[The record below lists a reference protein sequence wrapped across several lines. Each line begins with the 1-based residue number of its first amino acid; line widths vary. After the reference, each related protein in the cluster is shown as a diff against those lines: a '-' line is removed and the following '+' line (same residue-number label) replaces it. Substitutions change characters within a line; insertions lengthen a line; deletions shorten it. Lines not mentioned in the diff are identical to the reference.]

1 MIRFLSKSHGKT
13 NIIELIFVIL
23 GDIFISKLEFELT
36 PEEKDHSD
44 RITKE
49 ELELKTKPNQ
59 SFGTNIE
66 KQAFDLPDKD
76 ALFFEKNSWTWN
88 SVNAECNRRANLFK
102 KLDLK
107 NGDTVSIMMENSPEY
122 LFLTGGINKVQG
134 INALINIHQR
144 KRALIHAF
152 KISAPEWIVVD
163 GDCLPYLLEI
173 KNELPIQKDRIFV
186 SGAEKSINH
195 DYRVLNNELESISI
209 ENPSSTLKSN
219 LREIALNIFTSGT
232 TGLPKAVTI
241 SNFKFQRVS
250 IFGAVSLHLDIDDT
264 IYIPLPLYHGLG
276 LMVGWGG
283 AVWRG
288 ASIALR
294 KRFSASRYW
303 KDIKNYNATC
313 TLFIGE
319 IPRYLLNRP
328 ESEFVKDSPL
338 RKMVG
343 LGLKKHVWERFSSR
357 FNVPHIVE
365 YFGLTEVGG
374 FVNVSGKPGMV
385 GRNVFPGVFIVKVDG
400 DSKEILRDKKGRS
413 IICKPGESGIA
424 LVQVTSN
431 GDFTGYKSKEAT
443 QKKLVHDVIE
453 EGDKYFDTGDF
464 LKLHEDRWVSFVE
477 RSGDTF
483 RWKGENVST
492 SEVESIITSFPNV
505 KSSVV
510 YGVEVPN
517 SNGKAG
523 MATIALKDSRNF
535 NFKEFSDFL
544 NSSLPRYAIPVFIR
558 IRQDLEVTSTFKL
571 RKVTL
576 KEEGYNL
583 NKISDP
589 LYIWDSNS
597 KCLEKL
603 TLDIYKNI
611 NNGNLRL

>member
-1 MIRFLSKSHGKT
+1 M
-13 NIIELIFVIL
+13 
-23 GDIFISKLEFELT
+23 EFELT

-49 ELELKTKPNQ
+49 ELELKKKPNL
-59 SFGTNIE
+59 SFGTKIE
-66 KQAFDLPDKD
+66 KQAFNFPDKD

-88 SVNAECNRRANLFK
+88 SVNVECSRRANLFK

-107 NGDTVSIMMENSPEY
+107 KGDTVSIMMENSPDY

-144 KRALIHAF
+144 KQALIHAF

-195 DYRVLNNELESISI
+195 DYRDLNNELESISI

-232 TGLPKAVTI
+232 TGLPKAVTL

-294 KRFSASRYW
+294 KRFSASQYW
-303 KDIKNYNATC
+303 QDIKNYNATC

-338 RKMVG
+338 KKMVG

-385 GRNVFPGVFIVKVDG
+385 GRNIFPGVFIVKVDG
-400 DSKEILRDKKGRS
+400 DTKEILRDKQGRC
-413 IICKPGESGIA
+413 ILCKPGETGIA
-424 LVQVTSN
+424 LVMVTSGN
-431 GDFTGYKSKEAT
+431 DFTGYKSKEAT
-443 QKKLVHDVIE
+443 QKKLVHDVYE
-453 EGDKYFDTGDF
+453 EGDVYFNTGDF
-464 LKLHEDRWVSFVE
+464 LKLHEDRWVSYVE

-505 KSSVV
+505 QSSAV
-510 YGVEVPN
+510 YGVEVPQ
-517 SNGKAG
+517 SNGRAG
-523 MATIALKDSRNF
+523 MAAITLKNSKNF
-535 NFKEFSDFL
+535 DLKQFADFL
-544 NSSLPRYAIPVFIR
+544 DSSLPGFAIPVFIR
-558 IRQDLEVTSTFKL
+558 IRQNLEVTSTFKL

-576 KEEGYNL
+576 KEEGYNPT
-583 NKISDP
+583 KISDP
-589 LYIWDSNS
+589 LYIWDNS
-597 KCLEKL
+597 SKGLQKL
-603 TLDIYKNI
+603 TQDVYKLI
-611 NNGNLRL
+611 NSGTFRL

>member
-1 MIRFLSKSHGKT
+1 MSTI
-13 NIIELIFVIL
+13 
-23 GDIFISKLEFELT
+23 EFELT
-36 PEEKDHSD
+36 LEEKEHSD

-49 ELELKTKPNQ
+49 ELELKKNPNL
-59 SFGTNIE
+59 SFGTKIE
-66 KQAFDLPDKD
+66 NQAFDFPDKD

-107 NGDTVSIMMENSPEY
+107 NGDTVSIMMENSPDY

-144 KRALIHAF
+144 KQALIHAF
-152 KISAPEWIVVD
+152 KISSPEWIVVD

-186 SGAEKSINH
+186 SGAGKSINH
-195 DYRVLNNELESISI
+195 DYRDLNNELKSISI
-209 ENPSSTLKSN
+209 ENPSSTLNSN
-219 LREIALNIFTSGT
+219 LEEIALNIFTSGT
-232 TGLPKAVTI
+232 TGLPKAVTL

-250 IFGAVSLHLDIDDT
+250 IFGAVSLHLDINDT

-294 KRFSASRYW
+294 KKFSASQYW

-313 TLFIGE
+313 ALYIGE

-338 RKMVG
+338 KKMVG
-343 LGLKKHVWERFSSR
+343 LGLKTHVWEQFSSR
-357 FNVPHIVE
+357 FNVPRIVE

-385 GRNVFPGVFIVKVDG
+385 GRNVFSGIFIVKVDG
-400 DSKEILRDKKGRS
+400 DTKEILRDKQGRC
-413 IICKPGESGIA
+413 ILCKPGETGIA
-424 LVQVTSN
+424 LVMVTSGN
-431 GDFTGYKSKEAT
+431 DFTGYKSKEAT
-443 QKKLVHDVIE
+443 QKKLVYDVYE
-453 EGDKYFDTGDF
+453 EGDVYFNTGDF
-464 LKLHEDRWVSFVE
+464 LKLHEDRWVSYVE

-492 SEVESIITSFPNV
+492 AEVESIITSFPNIQ
-505 KSSVV
+505 SSAV
-510 YGVEVPN
+510 YGVEIPQ

-523 MATIALKDSRNF
+523 MAAITLKSSGNF
-535 NFKEFSDFL
+535 DLKQFADFL
-544 NSSLPRYAIPVFIR
+544 DASLPGYAIPVFIR
-558 IRQDLEVTSTFKL
+558 IRQNLEVTSTFKL
-571 RKVTL
+571 RKVAL
-576 KEEGYNL
+576 KEENYNPT
-583 NKISDP
+583 KISDP
-589 LYIWDSNS
+589 LYIWDNNS
-597 KCLEKL
+597 KSLKKL
-603 TLDIYKNI
+603 TQDVYKLINSGNI
-611 NNGNLRL
+611 RL